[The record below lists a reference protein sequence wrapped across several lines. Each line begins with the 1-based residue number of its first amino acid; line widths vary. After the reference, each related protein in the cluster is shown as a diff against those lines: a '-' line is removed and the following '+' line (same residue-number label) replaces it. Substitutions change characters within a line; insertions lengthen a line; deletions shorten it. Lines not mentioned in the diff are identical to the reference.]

1 MKNLRFRHW
10 GREQRTVYDSAEKYD
25 SSLDLIKKIPAKMIW
40 STNKLKMTGGVHAAK
55 RVRPPRS
62 VHDVLGLE
70 ALHSGRRICRQ
81 IPHGGGRDDRP
92 CGVAGEGM
100 SG

>member
-1 MKNLRFRHW
+1 
-10 GREQRTVYDSAEKYD
+10 
-25 SSLDLIKKIPAKMIW
+25 
-40 STNKLKMTGGVHAAK
+40 
-55 RVRPPRS
+55 
-62 VHDVLGLE
+62 
-70 ALHSGRRICRQ
+70 LHSGRRICRQ